1 MRLRPIITID
11 GPAGAGKSTVAR
23 EIARRLGLL
32 YLDTGAMYRAVTLKA
47 LRLGLTPQ
55 DEEKIAQMARE
66 TDISFGENGR
76 RVFLDGEEVT
86 EEIRTPQID
95 KVISDYVKIPSLRRV
110 MVERQR
116 EIGRKGGVVAEG
128 RDMGTVVFPE
138 ADLKIYLDASPSV
151 RAERRWRELRERGIE
166 ADLEEIRQDMME
178 RDFKD
183 AARREGPLK
192 PALDAVIIDT
202 SDLTVE
208 QVVQRILDL
217 IKERIGEV

>member
-1 MRLRPIITID
+1 MRSRPIITID
-11 GPAGAGKSTVAR
+11 GPAGAGKSTVAK
-23 EIARRLGLL
+23 EIAERLGLL

-55 DEEKIAQMARE
+55 DEEEIARMAQE

-76 RVFLDGEEVT
+76 RVFLDGEDVT
-86 EEIRTPQID
+86 EKIRTPEID

-116 EIGRKGGVVAEG
+116 EMGRKGGVVAEG

-151 RAERRWRELRERGIE
+151 RAKRRWRELRERGIE
-166 ADLEEIRQDMME
+166 ADLEEIERDMME
-178 RDFKD
+178 RDLKD
-183 AARREGPLK
+183 ATRREGPLK

-202 SDLTVE
+202 SDMTVE

>member
-1 MRLRPIITID
+1 M
-11 GPAGAGKSTVAR
+11 
-23 EIARRLGLL
+23 
-32 YLDTGAMYRAVTLKA
+32 
-47 LRLGLTPQ
+47 
-55 DEEKIAQMARE
+55 AQE

-76 RVFLDGEEVT
+76 RVFLDGEDVT
-86 EEIRTPQID
+86 EKIRTPEID

-116 EIGRKGGVVAEG
+116 EMGREGGVVAEG

-151 RAERRWRELRERGIE
+151 RAKRRWRELRERGIE
-166 ADLEEIRQDMME
+166 ADLEEIERDMME
-178 RDFKD
+178 RDLKD
-183 AARREGPLK
+183 ATRREGPLK

-202 SDLTVE
+202 SDMTVE

>member
-1 MRLRPIITID
+1 MRPIITID